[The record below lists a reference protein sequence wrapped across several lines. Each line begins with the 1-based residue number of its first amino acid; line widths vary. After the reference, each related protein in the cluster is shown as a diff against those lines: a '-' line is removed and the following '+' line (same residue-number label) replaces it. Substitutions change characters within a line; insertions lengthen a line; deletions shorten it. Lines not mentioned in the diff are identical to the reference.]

1 MAFQVIDN
9 LLVVIDTAKLS
20 IKLITDFNT
29 SIVKDLIERQ
39 KLLQVVEYNST
50 KVSDAKKA
58 LS

>member
-39 KLLQVVEYNST
+39 KLLQVVEYNSA

>member
-29 SIVKDLIERQ
+29 SIVKDLIQRQ
-39 KLLQVVEYNST
+39 KFLQVVEYNSAR
-50 KVSDAKKA
+50 VSDAKKA

>member
-29 SIVKDLIERQ
+29 SIVKDLIQRQ
-39 KLLQVVEYNST
+39 KFLQVVEYNSA

>member
-29 SIVKDLIERQ
+29 SIVKDLIQRQ
-39 KLLQVVEYNST
+39 KFLQVVEFNSA

>member
-20 IKLITDFNT
+20 IKLITDFKT
-29 SIVKDLIERQ
+29 SIVKDLIQRQ
-39 KLLQVVEYNST
+39 KFLQVVEYNSA

>member
-29 SIVKDLIERQ
+29 SIVKDLIQRQ
-39 KLLQVVEYNST
+39 KFLQVVEYNSA

-58 LS
+58 LP

>member
-29 SIVKDLIERQ
+29 SIVKDLTQRQ
-39 KLLQVVEYNST
+39 KFLQVVEYNSA

>member
-29 SIVKDLIERQ
+29 SIVKDLVQRQ
-39 KLLQVVEYNST
+39 KFLQVVEYNSA

>member
-29 SIVKDLIERQ
+29 SIVKDLIQRQ
-39 KLLQVVEYNST
+39 KFLQVVEYNSE

>member
-29 SIVKDLIERQ
+29 SIVKDLIQRQ
-39 KLLQVVEYNST
+39 KFLQVVEYNSA
-50 KVSDAKKA
+50 KVSDAKNA